1 MYEQLCDKNI
11 HLAVK
16 NWCKQD
22 NSAALLQY
30 GHISMWDVSNVT
42 NASSLFLSEDE
53 FNDNIS
59 NWNVS
64 NVRNMTG
71 MFYGAVMFN
80 QPLNRWNVS
89 NMTSMCSIFV
99 RTH

>member
-1 MYEQLCDKNI
+1 VDLCLLRHLQALNGSVLPFGVRKLIKDFMYEQLCGKNI

-42 NASSLFLSEDE
+42 NMS
-53 FNDNIS
+53 
-59 NWNVS
+59 
-64 NVRNMTG
+64 
-71 MFYGAVMFN
+71 
-80 QPLNRWNVS
+80 
-89 NMTSMCSIFV
+89 
-99 RTH
+99 